1 MKIFDVKN
9 EYINS
14 KLDKIEKIILSLDL
28 ENDFFIE
35 DEEGLEEKDYYLSDQ
50 YREKIIRS
58 GSTHEGTPDRQPL
71 YQSPTSSDYSI
82 HKNVEKIQNEMIEY
96 MCVRAKCLDVL
107 YPRRSYCSWHNN
119 SDAYGYG
126 LMFSWSETG
135 EGDFRYWDIDKKEVI
150 YIHDKKGWNVKSFY
164 FGNYTEPERLVYHA
178 SSNECLRFSMAF
190 AFKEDK
196 DIWEETVDILE
207 NEE

>member
-1 MKIFDVKN
+1 
-9 EYINS
+9 
-14 KLDKIEKIILSLDL
+14 
-28 ENDFFIE
+28 
-35 DEEGLEEKDYYLSDQ
+35 
-50 YREKIIRS
+50 
-58 GSTHEGTPDRQPL
+58 
-71 YQSPTSSDYSI
+71 
-82 HKNVEKIQNEMIEY
+82 
-96 MCVRAKCLDVL
+96 
-107 YPRRSYCSWHNN
+107 
-119 SDAYGYG
+119 
-126 LMFSWSETG
+126 MFSWSETG